1 MEGGPGGGG
10 ILDMLKPL
18 VIPLISG
25 GVKML
30 VDHFMKNDEENE
42 DNIKNELENQLNEL
56 KSQKKY
62 YEELNQRS
70 EARIQNLENKLKE
83 NLDELKRREIER
95 EKELLEK
102 EQKEKQ
108 KQIEEIMLKQEAIKN
123 CKKSL
128 NKAYSKG
135 IFKII
140 RNFAKEEKKWLDSLD
155 QPEIKNK
162 ITNLTQKLEILF
174 DELYEHEKILE
185 KLNQKFIITLQKN
198 YSPRELNKLNYIII
212 GTSGVGKSTL
222 INELFGEK
230 LAEEGVGTRITLKNT
245 KYESKL
251 VPFMSLLD
259 TMGTEIGSGHR
270 LIDVLDETLDYIT
283 KQLNSNDPNDHI
295 HCILYCTSSNRVF
308 KDELDVVLKLRAKY
322 DGKKLPIV
330 IVYTRATNEEEVEA
344 SKDAINNFLQ
354 EHGESLSDDIFGIT
368 FIKVNAREKITK
380 KLETTMDP
388 CFGLSNLMTTCFNKG
403 KKSYLYAI
411 KNSLIQI
418 GTNTIKEYINDIC
431 NQLSNNLNYFFYLNQ
446 NFEPNF
452 SNYISYCFEKIT
464 DVENQEGIN
473 NDEMEELQSYINGKK
488 LEQKKKEDIT
498 QNLCMSCQKET
509 PGPYKCS
516 FCQTLSCE
524 KCFYSQFQLKD
535 TPRCLLCDQE
545 LVENPEAK
553 ELKENNINEEDN
565 NNIIFSTINYMNILR
580 NKLNIESRNCVHNY
594 IEEFKNELIDIVNEK
609 FENFSKDAS
618 KKLYTKVLEQYRDN
632 MNNNVNNADLKESM
646 KSKAEIKSET
656 NQKLNEVLKEK
667 AIDNFLKKNAAE
679 LYQKI
684 IEIFKN
690 KLLQK
695 LDEFILNIDQN
706 KEVNKFF
713 DSCDELNE
721 DKKLK
726 IENDIDNYIKSLQ
739 DREAKSDAKSIQLQ
753 YGGGCSQGD
762 SCQGE
767 SSEQCGESSN
777 KYGESSINN
786 SSSGI

>member
-1 MEGGPGGGG
+1 M
-10 ILDMLKPL
+10 
-18 VIPLISG
+18 
-25 GVKML
+25 
-30 VDHFMKNDEENE
+30 
-42 DNIKNELENQLNEL
+42 
-56 KSQKKY
+56 
-62 YEELNQRS
+62 
-70 EARIQNLENKLKE
+70 ENKLKE
-83 NLDELKRREIER
+83 NLDELKRREVER

-162 ITNLTQKLEILF
+162 ITNLTQKLETLF
-174 DELYEHEKILE
+174 EELYEHEKILE

-388 CFGLSNLMTTCFNKG
+388 CFGLSTLMTTCFNKG

-473 NDEMEELQSYINGKK
+473 NEEME
-488 LEQKKKEDIT
+488 
-498 QNLCMSCQKET
+498 
-509 PGPYKCS
+509 
-516 FCQTLSCE
+516 
-524 KCFYSQFQLKD
+524 
-535 TPRCLLCDQE
+535 
-545 LVENPEAK
+545 
-553 ELKENNINEEDN
+553 
-565 NNIIFSTINYMNILR
+565 
-580 NKLNIESRNCVHNY
+580 
-594 IEEFKNELIDIVNEK
+594 
-609 FENFSKDAS
+609 
-618 KKLYTKVLEQYRDN
+618 
-632 MNNNVNNADLKESM
+632 
-646 KSKAEIKSET
+646 
-656 NQKLNEVLKEK
+656 
-667 AIDNFLKKNAAE
+667 
-679 LYQKI
+679 
-684 IEIFKN
+684 
-690 KLLQK
+690 
-695 LDEFILNIDQN
+695 
-706 KEVNKFF
+706 
-713 DSCDELNE
+713 
-721 DKKLK
+721 
-726 IENDIDNYIKSLQ
+726 
-739 DREAKSDAKSIQLQ
+739 
-753 YGGGCSQGD
+753 
-762 SCQGE
+762 
-767 SSEQCGESSN
+767 
-777 KYGESSINN
+777 
-786 SSSGI
+786 